1 MRYHLRCHQG
11 GEEYDSDY
19 DSQICKKCDCF
30 LEVLYDHKVPRI
42 NGSGKF
48 WNYRQALPDCD
59 YPDYEL
65 GSTRLMASHDLQNVS
80 LKLETDNPTRSFKDR
95 GSIIEISKAVEY
107 GYKEVSVASTG
118 NMAYSIAHYAKLAGL
133 RVKAFLSNAANK
145 DKVNFIMAEHD
156 AKVVHVKGDFTTA
169 QSLAIKYAN
178 KANAFLVGDYCYRK
192 EGQKTMAYEIIDQ
205 LPNTDRIMVPVGNAT
220 LISGIAKGLTE
231 MKAAGKISR
240 LPMLVGV
247 QSKGCAP
254 LVTAFKSDNWVKY
267 VVPKTAADAIAVG
280 YPTFGN
286 QAVEDLKASKGDA
299 VAVSDADLKSEQE
312 RFRKEYGLVAE
323 LAGVAG
329 IAAVRNSNYGKNE
342 RIVSIVSG
350 GNV

>member
-19 DSQICKKCDCF
+19 DSQICKKCECS
-30 LEVLYDHKVPRI
+30 LEVIYENRIPKI
-42 NGSGKF
+42 NGSGRF
-48 WNYRQALPDCD
+48 WDYKQALPDCD
-59 YPDYEL
+59 YPNYEI
-65 GSTRLMASHDLQNVS
+65 GPTRLIASHDMKNVR

-95 GSIIEISKAVEY
+95 GSIIEICKAVEY

-133 RVKAFLSNAANK
+133 RVKAFISNAANK
-145 DKVNFIMAEHD
+145 DKVNYIMAEHD
-156 AKVVHVKGDFTTA
+156 AKVVHVDGDFTKA
-169 QSLAIKYAN
+169 QGLATKYAE
-178 KANAFLVGDYCYRK
+178 KAGAFLVGDYCYRK

-220 LISGIAKGLTE
+220 LISGIAKGFTE
-231 MKAAGKISR
+231 MKVAGKIGR

-247 QSKGCAP
+247 QSKSCDP
-254 LVTAFKSDNWVKY
+254 LVTAFKMDNWIKY

-286 QAVEDLKASKGDA
+286 QAVEDIKASKGDA
-299 VAVSDADLKSEQE
+299 VAVSDADMKSEQKAFY
-312 RFRKEYGLVAE
+312 REYGLVAE

-329 IAAVRNSNYGKNE
+329 IAALRDSRYGQKE
-342 RIVSIVSG
+342 SIVSVVSG